1 MKQPLTFLCICTYF
15 KGAEFLRSCKAE
27 GNNVILMTSRHLEHK
42 PWPWE
47 AIDETLFL
55 DKNENTFD
63 VYQTI
68 IEVVSGFLKTK
79 NIDRIVSLD
88 DFDVEKGALLREHF
102 RIPGMGQTTARYFR
116 DKLAMRVQAQDKGI
130 KVPAFNSLFNDVRIT
145 EYLEKTSP
153 PMVIKPRSEASATGI
168 KKVYSFDEAWQT
180 IHSLGEERHNYL
192 IEQFRP
198 GDVYHVD
205 SLTLDG
211 KIIFTQ
217 CSQYLNTPLEVAHG
231 GGIFRSVSV
240 TYNSADDK
248 ALKKLNSQVMDAFGM
263 QFSASHTEAIKC
275 HEDSQFY
282 FLETASR
289 VGGAHLAEM
298 VEVATSIN
306 LWREW
311 AKIETA
317 VANKTEY
324 VLPKTEKSYSG
335 IIITLSN
342 REYPDYQPF
351 NDEEIV
357 WKMNE
362 AFHLGLIVKAKTQA
376 RVLELLEKYTSMI
389 YELGLH
395 ASAPVPD
402 KPTH

>member
-1 MKQPLTFLCICTYF
+1 MKRPLTFLCICTYF

-27 GNNVILMTSRHLEHK
+27 GNNVILMTARHLEHK
-42 PWPWE
+42 PWPWD

-55 DKNENTFD
+55 DNNENTYD

-68 IEVVSGFLKTK
+68 TNLIADFQRTK

-116 DKLAMRVQAQDKGI
+116 DKLAMRVQAQSEGI
-130 KVPAFNSLFNDVRIT
+130 KVPVFSSLFNDVKIT
-145 EYLEKTSP
+145 EYLQNTAA

-168 KKVYSFDEAWQT
+168 KKVYSFDEAWNA
-180 IHSLGEERHNYL
+180 IHGLGEQRHNYL
-192 IEQFRP
+192 IEQFKP
-198 GDVYHVD
+198 GDVYHID
-205 SLTLDG
+205 SLTLGG

-217 CSQYLNTPLEVAHG
+217 CSQYLNTPFEVAHG

-240 TYNSADDK
+240 AYNSADEK
-248 ALKKLNSQVMDAFGM
+248 ALKKLNTQVMQAFGM

-275 HEDSQFY
+275 HEDGQFY

-298 VEVATSIN
+298 IEAATTIN

-317 VANKTEY
+317 VANGTEY
-324 VLPKTEKSYSG
+324 ILPKTEKAYSG

-342 REYPDYQPF
+342 QEWPDYQVF

-362 AFHLGLIVKAKTQA
+362 AYHIGLIVKATTQA
-376 RVLELLEKYTSMI
+376 RVLELLDKYASMI
-389 YELGLH
+389 YEMGLH
-395 ASAPVPD
+395 ASAPAPD

>member
-1 MKQPLTFLCICTYF
+1 MKRPLTFLCICTYF

-42 PWPWE
+42 PWPWDV
-47 AIDETLFL
+47 IDETLFL
-55 DKNENTFD
+55 DNNENTYD

-68 IEVVSGFLKTK
+68 TNLIADFQRTK

-102 RIPGMGQTTARYFR
+102 RIAGMGQTTARYFR
-116 DKLAMRVQAQDKGI
+116 DKLAMRVQAQSEGI
-130 KVPAFNSLFNDVRIT
+130 KVPVFSSLFNDVKIT
-145 EYLEKTSP
+145 EYLQNTAA

-168 KKVYSFDEAWQT
+168 KKVYSFDEAWNA
-180 IHSLGEERHNYL
+180 IHGLGEQRHNYL
-192 IEQFRP
+192 IEQFKP
-198 GDVYHVD
+198 GDVYHID
-205 SLTLDG
+205 SLTLGG

-217 CSQYLNTPLEVAHG
+217 CSQYLNTPFEVAHG

-240 TYNSADDK
+240 AYNSADEK
-248 ALKKLNSQVMDAFGM
+248 ALKKLNTQVMQAFGM

-275 HEDSQFY
+275 HEDGQFY

-298 VEVATSIN
+298 VEAATTIN

-317 VANKTEY
+317 VANGTAY
-324 VLPKTEKSYSG
+324 VLPKTEKAYSG

-342 REYPDYQPF
+342 QEWPDYQVF

-362 AFHLGLIVKAKTQA
+362 AYHIGLIVKATTQA
-376 RVLELLEKYTSMI
+376 RVLELLDKYTSMI
-389 YELGLH
+389 YEMGLH
-395 ASAPVPD
+395 ASAPAPD